1 MGAVVVQDRRIVAT
15 GYNGAPPGMPHCTDV
30 GCDVP
35 PAGYK
40 LTGPKYQE
48 FEPLPEEGCQRA
60 IHAETN
66 ALLWAARKG
75 VHTEDGIMYCTHG
88 PCLKCAQAII
98 AAGIREVYYI
108 TPYRLFDGLSLL
120 TQARVIHQECHVV
133 EE

>member
-1 MGAVVVQDRRIVAT
+1 
-15 GYNGAPPGMPHCTDV
+15 MPHCTDV
-30 GCDVP
+30 GCDTQVVSG
-35 PAGYK
+35 ARVG
-40 LTGPKYQE
+40 TAEGPLVSE
-48 FEPLPEEGCQRA
+48 SGCQRA